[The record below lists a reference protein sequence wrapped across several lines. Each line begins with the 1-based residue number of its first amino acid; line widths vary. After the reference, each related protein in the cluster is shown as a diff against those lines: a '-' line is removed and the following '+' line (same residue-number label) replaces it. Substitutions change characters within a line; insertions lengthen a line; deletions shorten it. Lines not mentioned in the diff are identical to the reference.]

1 MEQRPDDRYDMFIY
15 LVSVINKNIQR
26 IRSEKATED
35 GIKTVNTMWLLQL
48 RNEPDG
54 LTASELAAKCLVDKS
69 LVSRELVQM
78 EKSGLVRFD
87 IKLEDSKVIRKIF
100 LTEKGGKLAAK
111 YSGVALDIQSAIRQS
126 HSEEEIAIFYKVLKT
141 FADRIEE
148 AANDSETPTK

>member
-1 MEQRPDDRYDMFIY
+1 MEQRPDDRYDIFIY
-15 LVSVINKNIQR
+15 LVSAINKNIQR